1 MWFGKT
7 DPSVFRSPRSAPAEL
22 KETASFKQYIDFYTE
37 RVGLSENKLA
47 LCARLYQQ
55 RLNKIS
61 NGKIKNANI
70 ETLVCICL
78 PLGLDVTEAKRP
90 ACAIWKIF
98 FTSQTHTHGLFGIDR
113 NLFRAWYRLQSF
125 GGYFGLCRRIPDWAR
140 LSPAAGYMQ
149 GKMKNGRRIKLTLFR
164 G

>member
-1 MWFGKT
+1 M
-7 DPSVFRSPRSAPAEL
+7 FRSPRSAPAEL

-78 PLGLDVTEAKRP
+78 PLGLDVTEAKDLLARYE
-90 ACAIWKIF
+90 
-98 FTSQTHTHGLFGIDR
+98 R
-113 NLFRAWYRLQSF
+113 SF
-125 GGYFGLCRRIPDWAR
+125 
-140 LSPAAGYMQ
+140 SPAKPIHTVYLELIEIYSERDIDYSHLEDILDYADEYLIEHGYHPLPDICSE
-149 GKMKNGRRIKLTLFR
+149 K
-164 G
+164 